1 MWSSSTHEASQKASW
16 TNLYLCNF
24 HPRRVTKETGQ
35 NDLFLA
41 CFRTN
46 FLKTYV
52 LKDDDRSFLLT
63 APEKKI
69 YRFAWQNCQAVCRS
83 WPRTF
88 FKIFIFYKY
97 WKEFPGSSYL
107 LMRFCPPHTRPVTP
121 SPPKKNKTISLC
133 MQHRRFIELLD
144 L

>member
-24 HPRRVTKETGQ
+24 HPRGVTKETGQ

-63 APEKKI
+63 APEKKSTGL
-69 YRFAWQNCQAVCRS
+69 RGKTVRLSAEVD
-83 WPRTF
+83 
-88 FKIFIFYKY
+88 
-97 WKEFPGSSYL
+97 
-107 LMRFCPPHTRPVTP
+107 PV
-121 SPPKKNKTISLC
+121 
-133 MQHRRFIELLD
+133 HF
-144 L
+144 